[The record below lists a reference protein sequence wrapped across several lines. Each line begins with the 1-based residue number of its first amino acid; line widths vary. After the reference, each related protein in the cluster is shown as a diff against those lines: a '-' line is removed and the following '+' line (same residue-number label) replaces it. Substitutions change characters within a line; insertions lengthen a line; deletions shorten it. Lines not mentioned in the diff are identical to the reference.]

1 MKFAY
6 VDESGDTSQ
15 SDVFVMGGLVV
26 DHHRLRK
33 KTEEFNILL
42 RELFKRHPGSPK
54 ELKTKA
60 FMRGSGGW
68 NAVPGDERKA
78 FLRSVCEL
86 AVDKGDKI
94 YAIAVSLSKCGR
106 KKEVFPFEA
115 SHWVASGMFVACL
128 IQKKMQSVSGKKGI
142 TAFVVDDNKAE
153 MPKLSDA
160 IYTPSPWFDG
170 LYQAKATKRGK
181 QIWVPRTHG
190 DRLDHIVNT
199 AFAIKSEHSSLVQVA
214 DAFCWAYRRALELVA
229 CNEEFDGEKEYY
241 ESLRKLLDEARICI
255 GSGMPCDARDWY
267 KAISHDDWKL

>member
-6 VDESGDTSQ
+6 VDESGDSSQ

-33 KTEEFNILL
+33 KTAEFDSLL
-42 RELFKRHPGSPK
+42 RSLFQRHPGSPR

-68 NAVPGDERKA
+68 NSIPGDERKE
-78 FLRSVCEL
+78 FLRAVCEL

-94 YAIAVSLSKCGR
+94 YALAVSLSKFDR
-106 KKEVFPFEA
+106 NKTAFPFEA
-115 SHWVASGMFVACL
+115 SYWVSSGMFVACL
-128 IQKKMQSVSGKKGI
+128 IQKKMQVISGKKGI
-142 TAFVVDDNKAE
+142 TALVVDDNKAD

-160 IYTPSPWFDG
+160 IYTPNLWFDG
-170 LYQAKATKRGK
+170 LYQIRGKKRGK
-181 QIWVPRTHG
+181 QFWVPRTSE

-214 DAFCWAYRRALELVA
+214 DAFCWAYRRSLELA
-229 CNEEFDGEKEYY
+229 SCEESFPGERDYY
-241 ESLRKLLDEARICI
+241 AGLKNLLDNARICL
-255 GSGMPCDARDWY
+255 GPGMPCDAREWY
-267 KAISHDDWKL
+267 SKVVYDNWKL

>member
-33 KTEEFNILL
+33 KTAEFDGLL
-42 RELFKRHPGSPK
+42 RDLFQKHPGSPK

-68 NAVPGDERKA
+68 SSIPGDERKA

-94 YAIAVSLSKCGR
+94 YALGMSLSKFNQN
-106 KKEVFPFEA
+106 KDALPLDT
-115 SHWVASGMFVACL
+115 SHWVAAGVFVACL

-142 TAFVVDDNKAE
+142 TAVVVDDNKTE
-153 MPKLSDA
+153 MPQLSDV
-160 IYTPSPWFDG
+160 IYAPDEWFDG
-170 LYQAKATKRGK
+170 LYQIKAKKRGK
-181 QIWVPRTHG
+181 QIWVPRTPE

-214 DAFCWAYRRALELVA
+214 DAFCWAYRRSLELTS
-229 CNEEFDGEKEYY
+229 CDESFEGERDYY
-241 ESLRKLLDEARICI
+241 EALRKLLNEARVSL
-255 GSGMPCDARDWY
+255 GTSMPCDAKTWY
-267 KAISHDDWKL
+267 SNVCHNEWKL